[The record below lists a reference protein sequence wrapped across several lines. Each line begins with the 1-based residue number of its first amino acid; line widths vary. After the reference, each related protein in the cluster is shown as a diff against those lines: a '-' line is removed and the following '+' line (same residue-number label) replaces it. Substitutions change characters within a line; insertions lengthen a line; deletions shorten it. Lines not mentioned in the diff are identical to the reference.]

1 MMGAITGDI
10 IGSRFEFDNYRHKDF
25 GLFTTACNFTDDTI
39 CTVAVADAILSGQPF
54 ATALRSWCSRYPHPM
69 GGYGGRFSGWIS
81 AGNSGPYN
89 SWGNGAAMRVSPCA
103 WLFDRLDEVVLKAKE
118 SAECTHDHP
127 EGIRGAQCAAACIYL
142 ARHKASR
149 ADIRAMLTEEY
160 RYSVPGTVARIRVT
174 NSFDESCLG
183 TVPPAIVCFL
193 ESTGYEDAIRNAV
206 SIGGDTDTIAAI
218 TGSIA
223 EAYYGIPGDIYK
235 TAIAYLDGPMTA
247 IVDRF
252 TQATAKR

>member
-1 MMGAITGDI
+1 MIGAIVGDI
-10 IGSRFEFDNYRHKDF
+10 IGSRFEFDNYRGKDF
-25 GLFTTACNFTDDTI
+25 ELFTPENSYTDDTI
-39 CTVAVADAILSGQPF
+39 CTLAVADAIMSGQPF
-54 ATALRSWCSRYPHPM
+54 SEALRSWCSRYPHPM
-69 GGYGGRFSGWIS
+69 GGYGGRFSGWIL
-81 AGNSGPYN
+81 AGDAGPYG

-103 WLFDRLDEVVLKAKE
+103 WLFDGLNEVVLKAKE

-127 EGIRGAQCAAACIYL
+127 EGIRGAQCVAACIYL

-160 RYSVPGTVARIRVT
+160 RYSVPGTVAGIRVT
-174 NSFDESCLG
+174 NSFDESCLR
-183 TVPPAIVCFL
+183 TVPPAVVCFL

-223 EAYYGIPGDIYK
+223 EAYYGIPGDICK
-235 TAIAYLDGPMTA
+235 TAIAYLDGSMTA
-247 IVDRF
+247 VVDRF